1 MKKQVFDFKDYK
13 AYIQSWIEEAPSKG
27 RGIKLRMAE
36 HLGCQTAFVSQ
47 VLNGDPNFSLEQAVK
62 LNSFFHHG
70 KEEGRFFLLLVQLG
84 RAGSYDLEQFF
95 RDQMSEILASRSDL
109 KNRIDSNKGLSKV
122 DQQTYYSSWLYSC
135 VHIMIS
141 IKEFQTADAIIKQL
155 NVPAY
160 KVSEVLEFLSEKG
173 LISWNEDH
181 YEMGVT
187 RIHLSKDSPQIQ
199 RHHTNWRMQA
209 IRAIDINDPSD
220 LHFSTVVSMARA
232 DVPVIKEI
240 LIKAIEDCRKVI
252 RDSKEEKI
260 QSLCIDLFGL

>member
-1 MKKQVFDFKDYK
+1 MKKQIYDFTDYK
-13 AYIQSWIEEAPSKG
+13 AYVQNWIEESPSKG
-27 RGIKLRMAE
+27 RGLKLKIAE
-36 HLGCQTAFVSQ
+36 FLGCQTAFVSQ
-47 VLNGDPNFSLEQAVK
+47 VLNGAPNFSLEQAVK

-70 KEEGRFFLLLVQLG
+70 KDEGKFFLLLIQLG
-84 RAGSYDLEQFF
+84 RAGSHELENFF
-95 RDQMSEILASRSDL
+95 KDQIADVLSSRTDL
-109 KNRIDSNKGLSKV
+109 KNRIDTNKGLSKI
-122 DQQTYYSSWLYSC
+122 DQQIYYSSWLYAA
-135 VHIMIS
+135 VHILIS
-141 IKEFQTADAIIKQL
+141 IKEFQTAEAIKKEL

-160 KVSEVLEFLSEKG
+160 KISEVLEFLVAKG
-173 LISWNEDH
+173 LVSWQSDH

-209 IRAIDINDPSD
+209 IRAIDINEPTD
-220 LHFSTVVSMARA
+220 LHFSTVVSMSRA
-232 DVPVIKEI
+232 DIPVVKEI